1 MATLAVSNVRRAYGI
16 TPEIYFYKPID
27 NSRLV
32 KVADPERKKEMVL
45 FGSALGVVF
54 LLILSFCWQHYSAI
68 EYGYR
73 IESLRQSR
81 EQLLEQQ
88 RQLRLDEAE
97 LKEPRRIDMLAQQM
111 GLQPAMVGQVVS
123 LDAPMQSEGSAP
135 VLARVATVPV
145 ASAQ

>member
-88 RQLRLDEAE
+88 RQLKLDEAE

-123 LDAPMQSEGSAP
+123 LDAPMPSEGSAP